1 MYISDHH
8 LFFFLH
14 CSSWSRIRRNSPSYQ
29 TCAMFSYAAVEAG
42 EKKCVDE
49 FYLEEVN
56 WVKMFNDFK
65 CVGHS
70 IYTINCMYWYVT
82 HILWPWVG
90 IWKSQRSLQA
100 GLMLSLALNS
110 SHRAI
115 QYSKQI
121 SSKQTNP
128 KAAALSDTLFLTAG
142 TNLRRRMLEKIRG
155 RSLSTKVTARSSNS
169 SSTLF
174 PLHDDRAN

>member
-1 MYISDHH
+1 
-8 LFFFLH
+8 
-14 CSSWSRIRRNSPSYQ
+14 
-29 TCAMFSYAAVEAG
+29 
-42 EKKCVDE
+42 
-49 FYLEEVN
+49 
-56 WVKMFNDFK
+56 
-65 CVGHS
+65 
-70 IYTINCMYWYVT
+70 
-82 HILWPWVG
+82 
-90 IWKSQRSLQA
+90 
-100 GLMLSLALNS
+100 MLSLALNS

-155 RSLSTKVTARSSNS
+155 LSLSTKVTARSSNS

-174 PLHDDRAN
+174 PLHDGRAN